1 MDYYTAIKKNEIT
14 PPAASGT
21 QLETII
27 PSEVR
32 KKDDKYHMI
41 PTYTWNVK
49 DNTEEPVYGT
59 NRIRGRE
66 RRLVVTEGEGLRDGV
81 E

>member
-1 MDYYTAIKKNEIT
+1 
-14 PPAASGT
+14 
-21 QLETII
+21 
-27 PSEVR
+27 
-32 KKDDKYHMI
+32 MI